1 VTSLF
6 TAWTRSRV
14 ALIKKGDRVRFRGI
28 KKNWYQ
34 GRCSV
39 ALTGDSVVEFP
50 EQEAWFEG

>member
-1 VTSLF
+1 MTSLF